1 MPDYTS
7 ERVGTTQSEGEIE
20 KERKEGGAQSLLGL
34 LLIPAA
40 LHCILVVVLWN
51 YPCTNMLFLGVKLFF
66 SFFFF
71 FARSRKIN
79 VHKPNTIHHRLKAEV
94 IQEMIAGEIQ
104 HRKGERESV
113 RRIWHHGWHR
123 ILKSPI

>member
-7 ERVGTTQSEGEIE
+7 ERVRTTQSEGEIE
-20 KERKEGGAQSLLGL
+20 KERKEGGAQSLLRLAVDTSGSPL
-34 LLIPAA
+34 YLSCCFMELPLYQHA
-40 LHCILVVVLWN
+40 L
-51 YPCTNMLFLGVKLFF
+51 PGSKA
-66 SFFFF
+66 FF

-104 HRKGERESV
+104 HRKSERECV

-123 ILKSPI
+123 LLKSPI